1 MPHPFRA
8 GEAALRQAQKD
19 EEQPAPHPKADAV
32 SDDGKPRHMQGVSG
46 KGHNA
51 QHHGVQ
57 FKAPRPRS
65 GKAQTH
71 AKQRH
76 HSHHRGRKHVAPQL
90 PANQAVHHPVVQAG
104 GQNIRPAAGV
114 LRKGAVHAAHKG
126 VGVVAEHI
134 RMQLHQPRPDSNAKD
149 GRHSPRPQAAR
160 CAHYGPPCPRGD
172 TRTAKTCSGVLGA
185 WL

>member
-1 MPHPFRA
+1 
-8 GEAALRQAQKD
+8 
-19 EEQPAPHPKADAV
+19 
-32 SDDGKPRHMQGVSG
+32 MQGVGG

-51 QHHGVQ
+51 KNHGVQ

-65 GKAQTH
+65 GKAKPH

-76 HSHHRGRKHVAPQL
+76 HGHHHSREHVAPQL
-90 PANQAVHHPVVQAG
+90 TANQAVHHPVVQTSRHNVRA
-104 GQNIRPAAGV
+104 AAGV
-114 LRKGAVHAAHKG
+114 LRKRAIHAAHEG

-134 RMQLHQPRPDSNAKD
+134 RMQLHQPRPNPNAKD

-160 CAHYGPPCPRGD
+160 RAHYGPPYPRGD